1 MNKTLKFSFGHII
14 AFLAIIFIGYL
25 SFIGLVYLNDGNFK
39 IALVETVAIVLVMF
53 AICLGIQL
61 LKATESKFSRRIRIE
76 RVLII
81 AAPVVFIAA
90 MTPYMHFWTV
100 NSHNDE
106 LVKEFTDAVRL
117 SQQMFTDYDSY
128 TDRRL
133 SEYGRSLDQT
143 IAARSYNPAA
153 FAAAGFTSADRV
165 EAQKLNM
172 MRTLQLQL
180 RSSNYDS
187 LKTLATTWIAN
198 ADQGASSWNVFLLG
212 NTKQIEQAINDWDAN
227 LTSWAEPRLS
237 NEPASDAVL
246 FGGNSSSAARANAS
260 LARMH
265 HRYNS
270 IGMPSMAAIGSTI
283 LLFFLLM
290 LPWVLQD
297 RHTRSMYTLTGNKF
311 VKDGFDFRAEEPEEK
326 AEAQSTTFSMDSEN
340 EQQPDQNASDDK
352 KDKNSGFGSFTLD

>member
-14 AFLAIIFIGYL
+14 AFIAIIFIGYL

-39 IALVETVAIVLVMF
+39 IALVETAAVVVVLF

-61 LKATESKFSRRIRIE
+61 LKATESKFSRRIKIE
-76 RVLII
+76 RTLLII
-81 AAPVVFIAA
+81 APIIYVAA
-90 MTPYMHFWTV
+90 MIPYMHFWTI

-106 LVKEFTDAVRL
+106 LVKEFTDAITL
-117 SQQMFTDYDSY
+117 SKQMFTDYDTY

-133 SEYGRSLDQT
+133 SEYSNHLDQT
-143 IAARSYNPAA
+143 ISLRSANPAA
-153 FAAAGFTSADRV
+153 FAAAGFTSDRLL
-165 EAQKLNM
+165 EAQKQNM

-187 LKTLATTWIAN
+187 LKTLANTWIEN

-212 NTKQIEQAINDWDAN
+212 NTKQIEQAINDWEAN
-227 LTSWAEPRLS
+227 LTSWAESRLS
-237 NEPASDAVL
+237 NEPQNSAAL
-246 FGGNSSSAARANAS
+246 FGDSGSSAARANAS
-260 LARMH
+260 LAKMH

-270 IGMPSMAAIGSTI
+270 LAAPSIVAILSVI
-283 LLFFLLM
+283 LLYGLIM

-311 VKDGFDFRAEEPEEK
+311 VKDGFDFSASDQDDTTKDVTPDIAPEQPAEE
-326 AEAQSTTFSMDSEN
+326 N
-340 EQQPDQNASDDK
+340 SDNNK
-352 KDKNSGFGSFTLD
+352 VDKNSGFGSFTLD